1 MATGFAL
8 AILGG
13 MKTITDD
20 QFAAHVL
27 ESDRPVVVDF
37 TAAWCAPCRVM
48 TPVLEELAAEREDL
62 RFVQLDVD
70 ANQTTA
76 ARYGVMSMPTF
87 MVFDNGVYKAEWEV
101 PLNAPKGKYRFVIHA
116 NRYGLTS
123 SAFTVKPSRALTV
136 TQLNSRAG
144 TVAVEL
150 HYPQATQHEAVCDP
164 AGDLTADLTAR
175 PELAAPGSA
184 TFLVNGKATTV
195 QAFVVA
201 APAGAAVELKPGAV
215 RDKYGN
221 TNGNALAP

>member
-1 MATGFAL
+1 VTWQ
-8 AILGG
+8 GG
-13 MKTITDD
+13 
-20 QFAAHVL
+20 
-27 ESDRPVVVDF
+27 ERGYDRPLDRAFVTVQRKKRGWRTVDSDLGLN
-37 TAAWCAPCRVM
+37 
-48 TPVLEELAAEREDL
+48 VLWT
-62 RFVQLDVD
+62 VD
-70 ANQTTA
+70 
-76 ARYGVMSMPTF
+76 
-87 MVFDNGVYKAEWEV
+87 DNGVYKAEWEV
-101 PLNAPKGKYRFVIHA
+101 PLNAPEGKYRFVIHA

-123 SAFTVKPSRALTV
+123 SAFTIKPSHALTV

-150 HYPQATQHEAVCDP
+150 HYPQATQHEAVGDP

-195 QAFVVA
+195 KGFVVA